1 MIGYNICFIRQG
13 DRVLLLNRNKPS
25 WMGSWNGIGGKLEAG
40 ETPRESM
47 LREMQE
53 ETGLIPE
60 RLYFKGL
67 VTWVVDAE
75 KVGGMYV
82 YAAELSEETS
92 YPTPIGTEEGILD
105 WKELAWILHPENRG
119 VAYNIPKSIEKILC
133 DVRCYEHIC
142 VYQNGELLQHE
153 SVPIEPDIEWII
165 DPAELAG
172 RLFYGRKK
180 LSQT

>member
-1 MIGYNICFIRQG
+1 MIAYNICFIRQG

-25 WMGSWNGIGGKLEAG
+25 WMGAWNGIGGKLEPG

-47 LREMQE
+47 MREMRE
-53 ETGLIPE
+53 ETGLVPGG
-60 RLYFKGL
+60 LDFKAL
-67 VTWVVDAE
+67 VTWVVDDK

-119 VAYNIPKSIEKILC
+119 VAYNIPKSIEKILY
-133 DVRCYEHIC
+133 DDRCFEHIC

-153 SVPIEPDIEWII
+153 SVPIAPDIEWVT
-165 DPAELAG
+165 DPAELAA
-172 RLFYGRKK
+172 LLLNRKK
-180 LSQT
+180 ELS